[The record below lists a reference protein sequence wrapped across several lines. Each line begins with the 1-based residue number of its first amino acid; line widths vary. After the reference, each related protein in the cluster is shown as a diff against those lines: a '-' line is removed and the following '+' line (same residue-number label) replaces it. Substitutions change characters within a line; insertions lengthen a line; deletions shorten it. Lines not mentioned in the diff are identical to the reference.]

1 MTDFFHSDARAAAAL
16 PPDLAEVRV
25 RFAPSPTG
33 SLHIGGARLVMY
45 NVLFAHG
52 QAKRAGKR
60 GTFILRIEDTDQKRF
75 VEGSA
80 EGLMDGLKWLGL
92 EWDEGPDVGGP
103 YAPYVQSERQHHYRE
118 AADQLLANG
127 HAYRCFC
134 TPARLQQVRDDQVKR
149 NLPPGYDR
157 HCRNLGADE
166 IQAKL
171 DAGDTYVV
179 RIKMPLEGE
188 TRFVDLLRGEIIFQ
202 NDKIED
208 LVLLKSDGY
217 PTYHLAVVVDD
228 HEMDITHVTRGPEW
242 IPTAPI
248 HVQLYRSLGYEMPIF
263 AHMPLIL
270 SPNGGKLSKRDGSA
284 ALVDFRERGYLPE
297 ALLNYLAL
305 LGWSLDGKTEF
316 FTMESLLEHFTIE
329 RVSAAPSTFDRDK
342 LDWLN
347 QQWINHHLT
356 VEDLAVR
363 CLPFLIAAGAVED
376 GPLDETHP
384 RFEPVRVA
392 AHLLKD
398 RIRHLTE
405 APDLM
410 SYFLVDE
417 LEPYDAALLVPKKV
431 EPEAALGMLKA
442 FRDVLPDIDLAS
454 HDATE
459 SRLRALA
466 DELGVKA
473 GQLFMPI
480 RVAATGRTQSPG
492 LFDTL
497 AAIGQDRVAS
507 RLDRAIAMLEGT
519 S

>member
-1 MTDFFHSDARAAAAL
+1 MVDFHSPEARAVVAL
-16 PPDLAEVRV
+16 PPDLHEVRV

-45 NVLFAHG
+45 DILFAHG
-52 QAKRAGKR
+52 QAKRAGKK
-60 GTFILRIEDTDQKRF
+60 GTFVLRIEDTDQKRF

-80 EGLMDGLKWLGL
+80 EGLMEGLQWLGL
-92 EWDEGPDVGGP
+92 QWDEGPDVGGL
-103 YAPYVQSERQHHYRE
+103 YGPYVQSERQHHYRE
-118 AADQLLANG
+118 VAGQLLASG

-134 TPARLQQVRDDQVKR
+134 TPERLQQVRDDQVKR

-157 HCRNLGADE
+157 HCRDLTPE
-166 IQAKL
+166 EVQAKV
-171 DAGDTYVV
+171 DAGETSVI
-179 RIKMPLEGE
+179 RIKFPLEGE

-208 LVLLKSDGY
+208 LVLLKSDGF

-228 HEMDITHVTRGPEW
+228 HEMEITHVTRGPEW

-248 HVQLYRSLGYEMPIF
+248 HVQLYKALRWEMPIF

-270 SPNGGKLSKRDGSA
+270 SPTGGKLSKRDGSA
-284 ALVDFRERGYLPE
+284 SLADFKERGYLPE

-316 FTMESLLEHFTIE
+316 FTMDDLLQHFTIE

-347 QQWINHHLT
+347 QQWINHHIS
-356 VEDLAVR
+356 VERLAER
-363 CLPFLIAAGAVED
+363 CLPFLIEAGTIDA
-376 GPLDETHP
+376 GPLDATHP
-384 RFEPVRVA
+384 RFGDVVVA
-392 AHLLKD
+392 ARLLKD

-410 SYFLVDE
+410 SYFLQDE
-417 LEPYDAALLVPKKV
+417 LPAYDPALLVPKKT
-431 EPEAALGMLKA
+431 EPAQARQMLQA
-442 FRDVLPDIDLAS
+442 VRDVLLDIDLSS

-459 SRLRALA
+459 ARLRALA

-497 AAIGQDRVAS
+497 AAIGEDRVRV
-507 RLDRAIAMLEGT
+507 RLDKAIAWLDESG
-519 S
+519 